1 MGVKRGKP
9 EERGGRGPG
18 RPPGSIKLTPE
29 NRRLLIAAIEAG
41 ASDHA
46 AARAAGVDPRT
57 FRAWRAIVEGRH
69 PTRAPTPGLLG
80 LFREIDEAAARA
92 RIAREIAVDAKTW
105 LKNKARSKPGL
116 DGWTEPVPEESG
128 DDASP
133 VFTPTA
139 GEFEEILRALA
150 EATGLSLGR
159 CGDRSCPCSLHQEE
173 AREET

>member
-80 LFREIDEAAARA
+80 LFREIHEAAARA

-105 LKNKARSKPGL
+105 LKNKARSKPGF